1 MKKIIVICVLFL
13 VGCDEF
19 FEKVTGLKDETF
31 NCSGIGGQKRMMNV
45 TFKINPDTKT
55 LTFTQSGE
63 LFGNIINY
71 PREII
76 YSIKS
81 SDGVKI
87 LTNDYEYS
95 WRNLVGRDMY
105 YISYI
110 STDDKKVWKYE
121 FKDTRGEGFVFKN
134 CK

>member
-1 MKKIIVICVLFL
+1 MKKIIVIFFLFL
-13 VGCDEF
+13 VGCG
-19 FEKVTGLKDETF
+19 EKVTGLKDETF

-76 YSIKS
+76 Y
-81 SDGVKI
+81 
-87 LTNDYEYS
+87 
-95 WRNLVGRDMY
+95 
-105 YISYI
+105 
-110 STDDKKVWKYE
+110 
-121 FKDTRGEGFVFKN
+121 
-134 CK
+134 

>member
-1 MKKIIVICVLFL
+1 MKKIIVIFFLFL
-13 VGCDEF
+13 VGCG
-19 FEKVTGLKDETF
+19 EKVTGLKDETF

-95 WRNLVGRDMY
+95 WRNLVGRDLY

-110 STDDKKVWKYE
+110 STDDKKVWKYK
-121 FKDTRGEGFVFKN
+121 FKDTRGEEVVFKN
-134 CK
+134 CN

>member
-1 MKKIIVICVLFL
+1 MKIILTISLLFFL
-13 VGCDEF
+13 YGCG
-19 FEKVTGLKDETF
+19 EKVSGLKDETF

-95 WRNLVGRDMY
+95 WRNLVGRNLY

-110 STDDKKVWKYE
+110 STDDKKVWEYK
-121 FKDTRGEGFVFKN
+121 FKDTRGEGVVFKD

>member
-1 MKKIIVICVLFL
+1 MKKIIISLLFFL
-13 VGCDEF
+13 YSCG
-19 FEKVTGLKDETF
+19 EKVTGLKDETF
-31 NCSGIGGQKRMMNV
+31 NCLGIGGQNKMMNV

-55 LTFTQSGE
+55 LTFRQSGE

-81 SDGVKI
+81 SDGIKI

-95 WRNLVGRDMY
+95 WRNLVGRDLY

-121 FKDTRGEGFVFKN
+121 FRQTSGEGFVFKDCN
-134 CK
+134 

>member
-1 MKKIIVICVLFL
+1 MKILTIISILFFL
-13 VGCDEF
+13 YGCG
-19 FEKVTGLKDETF
+19 EKVTGLKDETF
-31 NCSGIGGQKRMMNV
+31 NCSGIGGQNRMMNV
-45 TFKINPDTKT
+45 TLKINPDTKT

-63 LFGNIINY
+63 LFGKIINY

-95 WRNLVGRDMY
+95 WRNLVGRNLY

-110 STDDKKVWKYE
+110 STDDKKVWKYGFRQTSGE
-121 FKDTRGEGFVFKN
+121 PYVFKDCN
-134 CK
+134 

>member
-1 MKKIIVICVLFL
+1 MKKIIVIFFLFL
-13 VGCDEF
+13 VGCG
-19 FEKVTGLKDETF
+19 EKVTGLKDETF

-71 PREII
+71 TREII

-95 WRNLVGRDMY
+95 WRNLVGRDLY

-110 STDDKKVWKYE
+110 STDDKKVWKYK
-121 FKDTRGEGFVFKN
+121 FKDTRGEEVVFKN
-134 CK
+134 CN

>member
-1 MKKIIVICVLFL
+1 
-13 VGCDEF
+13 
-19 FEKVTGLKDETF
+19 
-31 NCSGIGGQKRMMNV
+31 MMNV

-95 WRNLVGRDMY
+95 WRNLVGRDLY

-110 STDDKKVWKYE
+110 STDDKKVWKYK
-121 FKDTRGEGFVFKN
+121 FKDTRGEGFVFKD